1 MASLQWFRKILKR
14 IASWIKSKIT
24 LERAWY
30 LFAVSLVIFIV
41 LSITFP
47 DSFRLTL
54 GISVLTI
61 TMMYLIMISSNI
73 ELQRATQT
81 QVKAFV
87 EQLQAVA
94 NELENVVYELSSL
107 INVMREVQMSV
118 TESLSVSKT
127 ALAIEEA
134 ERKRHKELI
143 KPQIYLKIV
152 ISGSETLWGRIDTR
166 YYHIL
171 IANGGGGAIDCWV
184 YAGRHGLLKGYGPHE
199 IISHKQIDVNIGHF
213 NELKDQQAVEVQIN
227 IRDIERNPYHNTSQL
242 SLNQVEWIS
251 LPLYEGS
258 V

>member
-1 MASLQWFRKILKR
+1 MTSLEWFRQILRR

-24 LERAWY
+24 SERAWY
-30 LFAVSLVIFIV
+30 LFAVGLVLFIV
-41 LSITFP
+41 LSIAFP

-87 EQLQAVA
+87 EQLQVVA
-94 NELENVVYELSSL
+94 NELKNVGSELSGL
-107 INVMREVQMSV
+107 INVMRQVERSV

-127 ALAIEEA
+127 ALAIEES
-134 ERKRHKELI
+134 ERKKHKELI
-143 KPQIYLKIV
+143 KPQIYLRIAM
-152 ISGSETLWGRIDTR
+152 SGFEILWGRIDIR
-166 YYHIL
+166 HYHL
-171 IANGGGGAIDCWV
+171 IVANGGGDATDCWV
-184 YAGRHGLLKGYGPHE
+184 SAGRYGLLKEYGSHE
-199 IISHKQIDVNIGHF
+199 IGSHKQIDVDIGHF
-213 NELKDQQAVEVQIN
+213 NEYRGQQIIEVQVRL
-227 IRDIERNPYHNTSQL
+227 RDIERNPYHNTSQL
-242 SLNQVEWIS
+242 NLNQVEWIS